1 MAHAIWTALARLIF
15 LSSIIIGLYGCAAG
29 PRNVEAVPFR
39 LVVSADGT
47 INPDMRGHPTPVVV
61 RIYELKNESA
71 FESADFFSLYE
82 KEQTVLGGDLIQR
95 DEVVLRPNDSRL
107 ITRRANNDARVLGVI
122 AAFRNLERSTWKAV
136 IRLPPPKE
144 VSNLPVVGPYVTASP
159 REEQIYVQVK
169 YQSLTTSQ
177 EKGPLF

>member
-1 MAHAIWTALARLIF
+1 MAHAVWTAFVRLVLF
-15 LSSIIIGLYGCAAG
+15 SSVASALFGCAAG

-39 LVVSADGT
+39 LVVSADAN
-47 INPDMRGHPTPVVV
+47 INPDMRGTPTPVVV

-82 KEQTVLGGDLIQR
+82 KEQAVLGGDLIQR
-95 DEVVLRPNDSRL
+95 DEVVLRPNDKHI
-107 ITRRANNDARVLGVI
+107 ITRRANNDARVIGVI

-136 IRLPPPKE
+136 VRLPPAKE
-144 VSNLPVVGPYVTASP
+144 VSNLPVVGPYVTTSP

-169 YQSLTTSQ
+169 YQSLVTSQ
-177 EKGPLF
+177 AKGSLF